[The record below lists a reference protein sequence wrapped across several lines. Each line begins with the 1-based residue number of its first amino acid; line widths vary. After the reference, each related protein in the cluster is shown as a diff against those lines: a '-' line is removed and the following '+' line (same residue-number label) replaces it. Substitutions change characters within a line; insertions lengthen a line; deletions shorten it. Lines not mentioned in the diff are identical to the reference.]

1 MLYPVE
7 LGVRDCLD
15 GSQQSLWKADRTFDP
30 LLYFPL
36 SKQLGCFEARFYVAS
51 GMLPSR
57 DFQWKLPP
65 NAVFEVDLHEWG
77 RRSECVC

>member
-1 MLYPVE
+1 MDLSNLCGKLLEP
-7 LGVRDCLD
+7 
-15 GSQQSLWKADRTFDP
+15 FDSH
-30 LLYFPL
+30 LSFPL

-65 NAVFEVDLHEWG
+65 CAVFDGNYHEEG